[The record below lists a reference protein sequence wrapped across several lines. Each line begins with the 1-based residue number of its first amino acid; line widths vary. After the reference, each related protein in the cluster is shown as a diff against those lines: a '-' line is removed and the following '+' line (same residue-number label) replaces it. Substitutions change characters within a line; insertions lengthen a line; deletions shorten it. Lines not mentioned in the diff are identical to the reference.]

1 MTIIERLNTL
11 REERRNLLDR
21 ANNCTADNAAELGE
35 IRTRLDEINGEIA
48 DCEAIAS
55 QMAQNATPVSN
66 PNGENQ
72 PREMTLREQLQ
83 QAAAMA
89 LAQRGMPTNGIQV
102 RRNEMPGQNETI
114 PADGGV
120 LLTPTVTTALLKGV
134 RENSFF
140 LPRVR
145 KLAVGPNSNSIE
157 MPYWPSKDRSDLNRY
172 GGAKAYWMNEGEKYT
187 PSKTQF
193 ATRAMK
199 LAKLG
204 ALGYATEEILR
215 DSTYLESIMTD
226 AFVSAMVWEV
236 DEAVLLGAGTVEGE
250 TSRPLGMLNHGNKAL
265 ITVAK
270 ESGQSAG
277 TVTAENI
284 MAMYNRMDPA
294 ARARAVWLVNP
305 DVEVQ
310 LMKMSIQTGST
321 GDGGSFSQLMYM
333 PPNGLS
339 AQPYGT
345 LLGRPIIS
353 NEHAPAM
360 GSVGDIS
367 FVDMSEYLW
376 IERDGMRKSSS
387 VHVRFEYDEMA
398 FKFTYRCNGMPSQYA
413 VNTPAKGST
422 TRSAYVTLAART

>member
-1 MTIIERLNTL
+1 MTIIEKLNTL
-11 REERRNLLDR
+11 REERRNLLNR
-21 ANNCTADNAAELGE
+21 ANNCTAENAGELSE
-35 IRTRLDEINGEIA
+35 IRARLDAVNGKIA

-55 QMAQNATPVSN
+55 QMEQSATLVST
-66 PNGENQ
+66 PNNEDQ
-72 PREMTLREQLQ
+72 PREMTLGEQLQ
-83 QAAAMA
+83 QAAVMA
-89 LAQRGMPTNGIQV
+89 FAQRGMRINGVQA
-102 RRNEMPGQNETI
+102 RRNEISGQNEKV

-120 LLTPTVTTALLKGV
+120 LLTPTVTAALLKGV
-134 RENSFF
+134 REKSFF

-157 MPYWPSKDRSDLNRY
+157 MPYWPNKDRSDTNRY

-193 ATRAMK
+193 ATRNMK

-215 DSTYLESIMTD
+215 DSIYLESIMTD
-226 AFVSAMVWEV
+226 AFISAMVWEV
-236 DEAVLLGAGTVEGE
+236 DEAIVLGAGTVEGE
-250 TSRPLGMLNHGNKAL
+250 TARPLGILNSGNKAL

-270 ESGQSAG
+270 ESGQTAG
-277 TVTAENI
+277 TVTSENI

-305 DVEVQ
+305 DVEIQ
-310 LMKMSIQTGST
+310 LMKMTIQTGST
-321 GDGGSFSQLMYM
+321 SDGGSFGQLMYM

-345 LLGRPIIS
+345 LLGRPIIP
-353 NEHAPAM
+353 NEHVPAM

-367 FVDMSEYLW
+367 FVDLSEYFW
-376 IERDGMRKSSS
+376 IERDGLRKSSS

-413 VNTPAKGST
+413 ASTPAKGST